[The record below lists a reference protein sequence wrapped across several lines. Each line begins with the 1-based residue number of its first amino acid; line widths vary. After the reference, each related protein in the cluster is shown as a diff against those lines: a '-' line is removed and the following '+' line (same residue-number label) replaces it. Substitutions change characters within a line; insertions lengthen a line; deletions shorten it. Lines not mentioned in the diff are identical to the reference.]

1 MQKINQVA
9 GTLLLLL
16 GVLVCIYSLVN
27 FRFGNLAS
35 PGPGF
40 FPTIVSIILLI
51 AGIAIYYSSPARSS
65 KIETISYKDIK
76 VISIIMISICFFAVS
91 IKYLGLIISCFLLVL
106 LSSFAGPKQPLK
118 KRLILSII
126 LTTGT
131 VIIFW
136 FLLNINFKLW
146 N

>member
-35 PGPGF
+35 PGPGI

-51 AGIAIYYSSPARSS
+51 AGIAIYYSSPARSL

-76 VISIIMISICFFAVS
+76 VISIIMISICFFAAS

>member
-40 FPTIVSIILLI
+40 LPTIVSIILLI
-51 AGIAIYYSSPARSS
+51 AGIAIYYSSPARSL

-76 VISIIMISICFFAVS
+76 VISIIMISICFFAAS